1 MTRGVST
8 VVAGVAVS
16 LLAAGCAS
24 APAGGAAAPSPAP
37 PGTAAPPATTPGRG
51 ASVSYGK
58 AFTATYRLDRRDTI
72 NFQFASA
79 VQTQASTRTI
89 WLAVAAASGDASGL
103 RTTITLDSFKVD
115 AAVAMTSAAAL
126 DSARGTRWT
135 ATLTPGGRLVGLQA
149 DRTTSAGAQVE
160 SMLPALF
167 APLPAGAV
175 RAGATWTDTTDV
187 PMRADAF
194 EVREQAVT
202 RYAATGG
209 SAVDGRSTITIQG
222 QGTFTRKGT
231 GTQQGQ
237 SLEIASSGTRST
249 THQLGT
255 DGVPAGM
262 QGTETSEFTIVV
274 PAVGQSITGSQA
286 GSYSAIRTTVR

>member
-1 MTRGVST
+1 MIRAAT
-8 VVAGVAVS
+8 GVAVS
-16 LLAAGCAS
+16 LLLAGCAS
-24 APAGGAAAPSPAP
+24 GSGGGAAAPSPSQ
-37 PGTAAPPATTPGRG
+37 PGGSASPATTTPGRG
-51 ASVSYGK
+51 AAVTYGK
-58 AFTATYRLDRRDTI
+58 AFTATYRIDRRDTI
-72 NFQFASA
+72 NFHFPGT
-79 VQTQASTRTI
+79 VQTQASTRTM
-89 WLAVAAASGDASGL
+89 WLAVEAAGGDASGL

-115 AAVAMTSAAAL
+115 ASVAMTSAAAL

-135 ATLTPGGRLVGLQA
+135 ATLSPGGRLVGLKA
-149 DRTTSAGAQVE
+149 DRTTSAAAQVE
-160 SMLPALF
+160 SMLPGLF

-194 EVREQAVT
+194 EVREEAVT

-209 SAVDGRSTITIQG
+209 TAVDGRPTITLQG
-222 QGTFTRKGT
+222 QGTFSRKGT
-231 GTQQGQ
+231 GNQQGQ
-237 SLEIASSGTRST
+237 TLEITSSGTRRT

-286 GSYSAIRTTVR
+286 GSFAAIRTGVR

>member
-1 MTRGVST
+1 VT
-8 VVAGVAVS
+8 
-16 LLAAGCAS
+16 
-24 APAGGAAAPSPAP
+24 
-37 PGTAAPPATTPGRG
+37 
-51 ASVSYGK
+51 YGK
-58 AFTATYRLDRRDTI
+58 AFTANYRIDRRDTV

-79 VQTQASTRTI
+79 VQSQVSTRTI
-89 WLAVAAASGDASGL
+89 WLSVAAAAGDASGL

-126 DSARGTRWT
+126 DSVRGTRWT
-135 ATLTPGGRLVGLQA
+135 GTLAPSGRLVGLEA
-149 DRTTSAGAQVE
+149 DRKTSAGEQVE
-160 SMLPALF
+160 SMLPSLF
-167 APLPAGAV
+167 APLPAGVV
-175 RAGATWTDTTDV
+175 RAGAAWTDTTDV

-202 RYAATGG
+202 SYTASGG
-209 SAVDGRSTITIQG
+209 TAVDNRATITIQG
-222 QGTFTRKGT
+222 RGTFSRKGT

-237 SLEIASSGTRST
+237 ALEITSSGTRTT

-274 PAVGQSITGSQA
+274 PAVGQSIAGSQS
-286 GSYSAIRTTVR
+286 GSFSAIRTTVR